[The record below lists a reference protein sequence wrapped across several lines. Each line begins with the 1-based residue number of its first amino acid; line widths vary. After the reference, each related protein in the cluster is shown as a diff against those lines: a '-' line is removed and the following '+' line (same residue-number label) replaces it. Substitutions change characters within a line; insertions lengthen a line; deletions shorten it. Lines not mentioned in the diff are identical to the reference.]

1 MKLLVPRAM
10 ALPMALA
17 TLCIG
22 VAPAAAV
29 APAGQDEAWR
39 NANERVA
46 KIGGWRTY
54 ARDSLPNDTS
64 PCAIAGP
71 TTGETLTGAAAMTAA
86 VAPRPWPPLSW
97 QQAEGSSRRVAV
109 DGDLVATASKARA
122 AWLAAVHAEASLQLA
137 ARHYDAVDAAADL
150 ATRLHAVGNLPLAE
164 AVHEQKARAEA
175 AIGCL
180 DAVHERQHA
189 RWALARHIKL
199 DPVAA
204 ASLRLP
210 ENLPALP
217 TALLAAPRQSELLA
231 RSNQASPGAPLAL
244 RLAELESTY
253 RHRWAVAQRHEKE
266 IRPLVEKLREE
277 SVLRYNGMLI
287 GPDELLKVAREAL
300 DAERAA
306 LAALAAF
313 WQADIALQSALMG
326 HPESGD

>member
-1 MKLLVPRAM
+1 MKKSLLPVV

-17 TLCIG
+17 AVG
-22 VAPAAAV
+22 VGGSAAAGE
-29 APAGQDEAWR
+29 PDAWR
-39 NANERVA
+39 TANERVA
-46 KIGGWRTY
+46 RIGGWRTY
-54 ARDSLPNDTS
+54 ARDTLPNES
-64 PCAIAGP
+64 NPCAIAGP
-71 TTGETLTGAAAMTAA
+71 TTGEPLTGEAVMAAA
-86 VAPRPWPPLSW
+86 VAPRPWPPRSW

-122 AWLAAVHAEASLQLA
+122 AWLLAVHAEASLQLA

-180 DAVHERQHA
+180 EAVHERQHA
-189 RWALARHIKL
+189 RWTLAQHIKR
-199 DPVAA
+199 DPAAA

-210 ENLPALP
+210 ENLPPLP
-217 TALLAAPRQSELLA
+217 AALLAAPRQSELLA

-266 IRPLVEKLREE
+266 IRPLVDKLREE

-300 DAERAA
+300 DAERAV

-326 HPESGD
+326 HPDSGD